1 MKYTYDFMNEDQK
14 ALVDLVHEILAAT
27 LDSRIPELEEKGEFP
42 WDVYNELGKA
52 GFWAMD
58 VPEEYGGLGLDA
70 VTTCLVR
77 EALGYHDAGFAC
89 AFSAS
94 TFGIKPVLLFGSEE
108 QKQYYGAKLAEG
120 VISAQMLTEPQSGSD
135 VFNMRTTAVKEGD
148 EYVIN
153 GRKAFVTN
161 GGLAGIYT
169 VAAVTAPA
177 DPANGKKRPDIS
189 LFIVDRDTPGVSVGK
204 EENKMGIRISNTTDV
219 VFDNVRVPAANLIGE
234 EAQGMRYVS
243 TVLARTRPTGMAPA
257 LGLGQ
262 RALDLAVEYART
274 RETKGA
280 PIGMLQAIQFKL
292 ADMQMNLMVSRSQLM
307 YNAQVIDAGTY
318 STPMGSVTK
327 AFVSGAV
334 MSVCDQALQ
343 IYGGYGYSRE
353 YPVEKLYRDARIFS
367 IFEGTNEIQRQIV
380 GRDVVGKLKKKAK

>member
-1 MKYTYDFMNEDQK
+1 MKYTYDFMTEDQK
-14 ALVDLVHEILAAT
+14 SLVDLVHEILTAT
-27 LDSRIPELEEKGEFP
+27 LDDRVAELDEKGEFP

-58 VPEEYGGLGLDA
+58 VPEEYGGLGLDT

-108 QKQYYGAKLAEG
+108 QKKAYGAKLAEG
-120 VISAQMLTEPQSGSD
+120 MISAQMLTEAQSGSD
-135 VFNMRTTAVKEGD
+135 VFNMRTTAVKDGD

-153 GRKAFVTN
+153 GRKTFATN

-169 VAAVTAPA
+169 VGAVTSPA

-204 EENKMGIRISNTTDV
+204 EENKMGIRLSNTTDV
-219 VFDNVRVPAANLIGE
+219 VFDNVRIPAANLIGE
-234 EAQGMRYVS
+234 EGQGMLYVS
-243 TVLARTRPTGMAPA
+243 TCLARTRPTGMAPA

-262 RALDLAVEYART
+262 KALDLAVEYART

-292 ADMQMNLMVSRSQLM
+292 AEMQMNLMVSRSQLL
-307 YNAQVIDAGTY
+307 YNAQVIDSGVY
-318 STPMGSVTK
+318 NTPMGSVTK
-327 AFVSGAV
+327 AFVAEAM

-343 IYGGYGYSRE
+343 IFGGYGYSRE
-353 YPVEKLYRDARIFS
+353 YPVEKLFRDARIFS
-367 IFEGTNEIQRQIV
+367 IFEGTDEIQRQII
-380 GRDVVGKLKKKAK
+380 GRALVGKLQKREK

>member
-1 MKYTYDFMNEDQK
+1 MKYTYGFMTEDQK
-14 ALVDLVHEILAAT
+14 SLVDLVDSILT
-27 LDSRIPELEEKGEFP
+27 EKLDPKIPELEAKGEFP

-58 VPEEYGGLGLDA
+58 VPEEYGGLGLDC
-70 VTTCLVR
+70 VSVCLIR

-89 AFSAS
+89 SFSAS

-108 QKQYYGAKLAEG
+108 QKKYYGKKLADG
-120 VISAQMLTEPQSGSD
+120 VISAQLLTEPQSGSD
-135 VFNMRTTAVKEGD
+135 VGNMLTTAVKVGD

-169 VAAVTAPA
+169 VAAVTKPA
-177 DPANGKKRPDIS
+177 DPANGIKRPEIS

-204 EENKMGIRISNTTDV
+204 EENKMGIRLSNTTDV
-219 VFDNVRVPAANLIGE
+219 VFDNVHVPVANLIGE
-234 EAQGMRYVS
+234 EGKGLIYVG
-243 TVLARTRPTGMAPA
+243 TLLARTRPTGMAPA

-262 RALDLAVEYART
+262 RAIDLAVEYART

-280 PIGMLQAIQFKL
+280 PIGRLQAIQFKL
-292 ADMQMNLMVSRSQLM
+292 ADMQINIQTARAQLI
-307 YNAQVIDAGTY
+307 YNAQLIDQGIY
-318 STPMGSVTK
+318 DSEIGSITK
-327 AFVSGAV
+327 AYVSEAV
-334 MSVCDQALQ
+334 ISIADSALQ

-367 IFEGTNEIQRQIV
+367 IFEGTNEIQRQII
-380 GRDVVGKLKKKAK
+380 GRGVVGKLPKKA

>member
-1 MKYTYDFMNEDQK
+1 MKYTYEFMTEDQK
-14 ALVDLVHEILAAT
+14 SLVDLVHEILT
-27 LDSRIPELEEKGEFP
+27 DKLDPQIPELEAKGEFP

-58 VPEEYGGLGLDA
+58 VPEEYGGLGLD
-70 VTTCLVR
+70 CLTVCLIR

-89 AFSAS
+89 SFSAS
-94 TFGIKPVLLFGSEE
+94 TFGIKPVLLFGTEE
-108 QKQYYGAKLAEG
+108 QKKYYGDKLAAG
-120 VISAQMLTEPQSGSD
+120 VISAQLLTEPQSGSD
-135 VFNMRTTAVKEGD
+135 VANMLTTAVKDGD

-153 GRKAFVTN
+153 GRKTFVTN

-169 VAAVTAPA
+169 VAAVTTPA
-177 DPANGKKRPDIS
+177 DPAAGRKHPGIS

-204 EENKMGIRISNTTDV
+204 EENKMGIRLSNTTDV

-234 EAQGMRYVS
+234 EGQGMPYVG
-243 TVLARTRPTGMAPA
+243 TLLARTRPTGMAPA

-262 RALDLAVEYART
+262 KALDLAVEYCRT

-292 ADMQMNLMVSRSQLM
+292 ADMQIQLQAARSQLL
-307 YNAQVIDAGTY
+307 YNAQMIDAGTY
-318 STPMGSVTK
+318 STPMGSITK
-327 AFVSGAV
+327 AFVSEAV
-334 MSVCDQALQ
+334 MDVCDKALQ

-353 YPVEKLYRDARIFS
+353 YPVEKLFRDARIFS

>member
-1 MKYTYDFMNEDQK
+1 MKYTYEFMNEDQK
-14 ALVDLVHEILAAT
+14 SLVDLVDEILT
-27 LDSRIPELEEKGEFP
+27 EKLDPRIPELEEKGEFP
-42 WDVYNELGKA
+42 WDVFNALGEA

-58 VPEEYGGLGLDA
+58 VPEEYGGLGLDT

-108 QKQYYGAKLAEG
+108 QKKAYGAKLAEG
-120 VISAQMLTEPQSGSD
+120 MISAQMLTEAQSGSD
-135 VFNMRTTAVKEGD
+135 VFNMRTTAVKDGD
-148 EYVIN
+148 EYVLN
-153 GRKAFVTN
+153 GRKTFVTN

-169 VAAVTAPA
+169 VGAVTCPA

-189 LFIVDRDTPGVSVGK
+189 LLIVDRDTPGVSVGK
-204 EENKMGIRISNTTDV
+204 EENKMGIRLSNTTDV
-219 VFDNVRVPAANLIGE
+219 VFDNVRIPAANLIGE
-234 EAQGMRYVS
+234 EGQGMLYVS
-243 TVLARTRPTGMAPA
+243 TCLARTRPTGMAPA

-262 RALDLAVEYART
+262 KALDLAVEYART

-292 ADMQMNLMVSRSQLM
+292 AEMQMNLMVSRSQLL

-318 STPMGSVTK
+318 NTPMGSVTK
-327 AFVSGAV
+327 AFVAEAV

-353 YPVEKLYRDARIFS
+353 YPVEKLYRDARIFP
-367 IFEGTNEIQRQIV
+367 IFEGTDEIQRQII
-380 GRDVVGKLKKKAK
+380 GRDLVGKLKKKAK

>member
-1 MKYTYDFMNEDQK
+1 MKYTYGFMTEDQK
-14 ALVDLVHEILAAT
+14 SLVDLVDSILT
-27 LDSRIPELEEKGEFP
+27 EKLDPKIPELEAKGEFP

-58 VPEEYGGLGLDA
+58 VPEEYGGLGLDC
-70 VTTCLVR
+70 VSVCLIR

-89 AFSAS
+89 SFSAS

-108 QKQYYGAKLAEG
+108 QKKYYGKKLADG
-120 VISAQMLTEPQSGSD
+120 VISAQLLTEPQSGSD
-135 VFNMRTTAVKEGD
+135 VGNMLTTAVKVGD

-169 VAAVTAPA
+169 VAAVTKPA
-177 DPANGKKRPDIS
+177 DPANGIKRPEIS

-204 EENKMGIRISNTTDV
+204 EENKMGIRLSNTTDV
-219 VFDNVRVPAANLIGE
+219 VFDNVHVPVANLIGE
-234 EAQGMRYVS
+234 EGKGLIYVG
-243 TVLARTRPTGMAPA
+243 TLLARTRPTGMAPA

-262 RALDLAVEYART
+262 RAIDLAVEYART

-280 PIGMLQAIQFKL
+280 PIGRLQAIQFKL
-292 ADMQMNLMVSRSQLM
+292 ADMQINIQTARAQLI
-307 YNAQVIDAGTY
+307 YNAQLIYHGIYD
-318 STPMGSVTK
+318 SEIGSITK
-327 AFVSGAV
+327 AYVSEAV
-334 MSVCDQALQ
+334 ISIADSALQ

-367 IFEGTNEIQRQIV
+367 IFEGTNEIQRQII
-380 GRDVVGKLKKKAK
+380 GRGVVGKLPKKA

>member
-1 MKYTYDFMNEDQK
+1 MKYTYGFMTEDQK
-14 ALVDLVHEILAAT
+14 SLVDLVDSILT
-27 LDSRIPELEEKGEFP
+27 EKLDPKIPELEAKGEFS

-58 VPEEYGGLGLDA
+58 VPEEYGGLGLDC
-70 VTTCLVR
+70 VSVCLIR

-89 AFSAS
+89 SFSAS

-108 QKQYYGAKLAEG
+108 QKQYYGKKLADG
-120 VISAQMLTEPQSGSD
+120 VISAQLLTEPQSGSD
-135 VFNMRTTAVKEGD
+135 VGNMLTTAVKVGN

-169 VAAVTAPA
+169 VAAVTKPA
-177 DPANGKKRPDIS
+177 DPENGITRPEIS

-204 EENKMGIRISNTTDV
+204 EENKMGIRLSNTTDV
-219 VFDNVRVPAANLIGE
+219 VFDNVHVPVANLIGE
-234 EAQGMRYVS
+234 EGKGLIYVG
-243 TVLARTRPTGMAPA
+243 TLLARTRPTGMAPA

-262 RALDLAVEYART
+262 RAIDLAVEYART

-280 PIGMLQAIQFKL
+280 PIGRLQAIQFKL
-292 ADMQMNLMVSRSQLM
+292 ADMQINIQTARAQLI
-307 YNAQVIDAGTY
+307 YNAQLIDQGIY
-318 STPMGSVTK
+318 DSEIGSITK
-327 AFVSGAV
+327 AYVSEAV
-334 MSVCDQALQ
+334 ISIADSALQ

-367 IFEGTNEIQRQIV
+367 IFEGTNEIQRQII
-380 GRDVVGKLKKKAK
+380 GRSVVGKLPKKA

>member
-1 MKYTYDFMNEDQK
+1 MKYTYGFMTEDQK
-14 ALVDLVHEILAAT
+14 SLVDLVDSILT
-27 LDSRIPELEEKGEFP
+27 EKLDPKIPELEAKGEFS

-58 VPEEYGGLGLDA
+58 VPEEYGGLGLDC
-70 VTTCLVR
+70 VSVCLIR

-89 AFSAS
+89 SFSAS

-108 QKQYYGAKLAEG
+108 QKQYYGKKLADG
-120 VISAQMLTEPQSGSD
+120 VISAQLLTEPQSGSD
-135 VFNMRTTAVKEGD
+135 VGNMLTTAVKVGN

-169 VAAVTAPA
+169 VAAVTKSA
-177 DPANGKKRPDIS
+177 DPANGIKRPEIS

-204 EENKMGIRISNTTDV
+204 EENKMGIRLSNTTDV
-219 VFDNVRVPAANLIGE
+219 VFDNVHVPAANLIGE
-234 EAQGMRYVS
+234 EGKGLIYVG
-243 TVLARTRPTGMAPA
+243 TLLARTRPTGMAPA

-262 RALDLAVEYART
+262 RAIDLAVEYART

-280 PIGMLQAIQFKL
+280 PIGRLQAIQFKL
-292 ADMQMNLMVSRSQLM
+292 ADMQINIQTARAQLI
-307 YNAQVIDAGTY
+307 YNAQLIDQGIY
-318 STPMGSVTK
+318 DSEIGSITK
-327 AFVSGAV
+327 AYVSEAV
-334 MSVCDQALQ
+334 ISIADSALQ

-367 IFEGTNEIQRQIV
+367 IFEGTNEIQRQII
-380 GRDVVGKLKKKAK
+380 GRGVVGKLPKKA

>member
-1 MKYTYDFMNEDQK
+1 MKYTYGFMTEDQK
-14 ALVDLVHEILAAT
+14 SLVDLVDSILT
-27 LDSRIPELEEKGEFP
+27 EKLDPKIPELEAKGEFP

-58 VPEEYGGLGLDA
+58 VPEEYGGLGLDC
-70 VTTCLVR
+70 VSVCLIR

-89 AFSAS
+89 SFSAS

-108 QKQYYGAKLAEG
+108 QKQYYGKKLADG
-120 VISAQMLTEPQSGSD
+120 VISAQLLTEPQSGSD
-135 VFNMRTTAVKEGD
+135 VGNMLTTAVKVGN

-169 VAAVTAPA
+169 VAAVTKPA
-177 DPANGKKRPDIS
+177 DPANGIKRPEIS

-204 EENKMGIRISNTTDV
+204 EENKMGIRLSNTTDV
-219 VFDNVRVPAANLIGE
+219 VFDNVHVPAVNLIGE
-234 EAQGMRYVS
+234 EGKGLIYVG
-243 TVLARTRPTGMAPA
+243 TLLARTRPTGMAPA

-262 RALDLAVEYART
+262 RAIDLAVEYART

-280 PIGMLQAIQFKL
+280 PIGRLQAIQFKL
-292 ADMQMNLMVSRSQLM
+292 ADMQINIQTARAQLI
-307 YNAQVIDAGTY
+307 YNAQLIDQGIY
-318 STPMGSVTK
+318 DSEIGSITK
-327 AFVSGAV
+327 AYASEAV
-334 MSVCDQALQ
+334 ISIADSALQ

-367 IFEGTNEIQRQIV
+367 IFEGTNEIQRQII
-380 GRDVVGKLKKKAK
+380 GRGVVGKLPKKA

>member
-1 MKYTYDFMNEDQK
+1 MKYTYGFMTEDQK
-14 ALVDLVHEILAAT
+14 SLVDLVDSILT
-27 LDSRIPELEEKGEFP
+27 EKLDPKIPELEAKGEFP

-58 VPEEYGGLGLDA
+58 VPEEYGGLGLDC
-70 VTTCLVR
+70 VSVCLIR

-89 AFSAS
+89 SFSAS

-108 QKQYYGAKLAEG
+108 QKKYYGKKLADG
-120 VISAQMLTEPQSGSD
+120 VISAQLLTEPQSGSD
-135 VFNMRTTAVKEGD
+135 VGNMLTTAVKVGD

-169 VAAVTAPA
+169 VAAVTKPA
-177 DPANGKKRPDIS
+177 DPANGIKRPEIS

-204 EENKMGIRISNTTDV
+204 EENKMGIRLSNTTDV
-219 VFDNVRVPAANLIGE
+219 VFDNVRVPAVNLIGE
-234 EAQGMRYVS
+234 EGKGLIYVG
-243 TVLARTRPTGMAPA
+243 TLLARTRPTGMAPA

-262 RALDLAVEYART
+262 RAIDLAVEYART

-280 PIGMLQAIQFKL
+280 PIGRLQAIQFKL
-292 ADMQMNLMVSRSQLM
+292 ADMQINIQTARAQLI
-307 YNAQVIDAGTY
+307 YNAQMIDQGIY
-318 STPMGSVTK
+318 DSEIGSITK
-327 AFVSGAV
+327 AYVSEAV
-334 MSVCDQALQ
+334 ISIADSALQ

-367 IFEGTNEIQRQIV
+367 IFEGTNEIQRQII
-380 GRDVVGKLKKKAK
+380 GRGVVGKLPKKA

>member
-1 MKYTYDFMNEDQK
+1 MKYTYDFMTEDQK
-14 ALVDLVHEILAAT
+14 SLVDLVHEILTAT
-27 LDSRIPELEEKGEFP
+27 LDDRVAELDEKGEFP

-58 VPEEYGGLGLDA
+58 VPEEYGGLGLDT

-108 QKQYYGAKLAEG
+108 QKKAYGAKLAEG
-120 VISAQMLTEPQSGSD
+120 MISAQMLTEAQSGSD
-135 VFNMRTTAVKEGD
+135 VFNMRTTAVKDGD

-153 GRKAFVTN
+153 GRKTFVTN

-169 VAAVTAPA
+169 VGAVTSPA
-177 DPANGKKRPDIS
+177 DPANGMKRPDIS

-204 EENKMGIRISNTTDV
+204 EENKMGIRLSNTTDV
-219 VFDNVRVPAANLIGE
+219 VFDNVRIPAANLIGE
-234 EAQGMRYVS
+234 EGQGMLYVS
-243 TVLARTRPTGMAPA
+243 TCLARTRPTGMAPA

-262 RALDLAVEYART
+262 KALDLAVEYART

-292 ADMQMNLMVSRSQLM
+292 AEMQMNLMVSRSQLL
-307 YNAQVIDAGTY
+307 YNAQVIDSGVY
-318 STPMGSVTK
+318 NTPMGSVTK
-327 AFVSGAV
+327 AFVAEAM

-343 IYGGYGYSRE
+343 IFGGYGYSRE
-353 YPVEKLYRDARIFS
+353 YPVEKLFRDARIFS
-367 IFEGTNEIQRQIV
+367 IFEGTDEIQRQII
-380 GRDVVGKLKKKAK
+380 GRALVGKLQKRAK

>member
-1 MKYTYDFMNEDQK
+1 MKYTYGFMTEDQK
-14 ALVDLVHEILAAT
+14 SLVDLVDSILT
-27 LDSRIPELEEKGEFP
+27 EKLDPKIPELEAKGEFP

-58 VPEEYGGLGLDA
+58 VPEEYGGLGLDC
-70 VTTCLVR
+70 VSVCLIR

-89 AFSAS
+89 SFSAS

-108 QKQYYGAKLAEG
+108 QKKYYGKKLADG
-120 VISAQMLTEPQSGSD
+120 VISAQLLTEPQSGSD
-135 VFNMRTTAVKEGD
+135 VGNMLTTAVKVGD

-169 VAAVTAPA
+169 VAAVTKPA
-177 DPANGKKRPDIS
+177 DPANGIKRPEIS

-204 EENKMGIRISNTTDV
+204 EENKMGIRLSNTTDV
-219 VFDNVRVPAANLIGE
+219 VFDNVHVPVANLIGE
-234 EAQGMRYVS
+234 EGKGLIYVG
-243 TVLARTRPTGMAPA
+243 TLLARTRPPGMAPA

-262 RALDLAVEYART
+262 LAIDLAVEYART

-280 PIGMLQAIQFKL
+280 PIGRLQAIQFKL
-292 ADMQMNLMVSRSQLM
+292 ADMQINIQTARAQLI
-307 YNAQVIDAGTY
+307 YNAQLIDQGIY
-318 STPMGSVTK
+318 DSEIGSITK
-327 AFVSGAV
+327 AYVSEAV
-334 MSVCDQALQ
+334 ISIADSALQ

-367 IFEGTNEIQRQIV
+367 IFEGTNEIQRQII
-380 GRDVVGKLKKKAK
+380 GRGVVGKLPKKA

>member
-1 MKYTYDFMNEDQK
+1 MKYTYGFMTEDQK
-14 ALVDLVHEILAAT
+14 SLVDLVDSILT
-27 LDSRIPELEEKGEFP
+27 EKLDPKIPELEAKGEFP

-58 VPEEYGGLGLDA
+58 VPEEYGGLGLDC
-70 VTTCLVR
+70 VSVCLIR

-89 AFSAS
+89 SFSAS

-108 QKQYYGAKLAEG
+108 QKKYYGKKLADG
-120 VISAQMLTEPQSGSD
+120 VISAQLLTEPQSGSD
-135 VFNMRTTAVKEGD
+135 VGNMLTTAVKVGD

-169 VAAVTAPA
+169 VAAVTKPA
-177 DPANGKKRPDIS
+177 DPANGIKRPEIS

-204 EENKMGIRISNTTDV
+204 EENKMGIRLSNTTDV
-219 VFDNVRVPAANLIGE
+219 VFDNVHVPVANLIGE
-234 EAQGMRYVS
+234 EGKGLIYVG
-243 TVLARTRPTGMAPA
+243 TLLARTRPTGMAPA

-262 RALDLAVEYART
+262 RAIDLAVEYART

-280 PIGMLQAIQFKL
+280 PIGRLQAIQFKL
-292 ADMQMNLMVSRSQLM
+292 ADMQINIQTARAQLI
-307 YNAQVIDAGTY
+307 YNAQLIYQGIYD
-318 STPMGSVTK
+318 SEIGSITK
-327 AFVSGAV
+327 AYVSEAV
-334 MSVCDQALQ
+334 ISIADSALQ

-367 IFEGTNEIQRQIV
+367 IFEGTNEIQRQII
-380 GRDVVGKLKKKAK
+380 GRGVVGKLPKKA

>member
-1 MKYTYDFMNEDQK
+1 MKYTYGFMTEDQK
-14 ALVDLVHEILAAT
+14 SLVDLVDSILT
-27 LDSRIPELEEKGEFP
+27 EKLDPKIPELEAKGEFP

-58 VPEEYGGLGLDA
+58 VPEEYGGLGLDC
-70 VTTCLVR
+70 VSVCLIR

-89 AFSAS
+89 SFSAS

-108 QKQYYGAKLAEG
+108 QKQYYGKKLADG
-120 VISAQMLTEPQSGSD
+120 VISAQLLTEPQSGSD
-135 VFNMRTTAVKEGD
+135 VGNMLTTAVKVGD

-169 VAAVTAPA
+169 VAAVTKPA
-177 DPANGKKRPDIS
+177 DPANGIKRPEIS

-204 EENKMGIRISNTTDV
+204 EENKMGIRLSNTTDV
-219 VFDNVRVPAANLIGE
+219 VFDNVRVPAVNLIGE
-234 EAQGMRYVS
+234 EGKGLIYVG
-243 TVLARTRPTGMAPA
+243 TLLARTRPTGMAPA

-262 RALDLAVEYART
+262 RAIDLAVEYART

-280 PIGMLQAIQFKL
+280 PIGRLQAIQFKL
-292 ADMQMNLMVSRSQLM
+292 ADMQINIQTARAQLI
-307 YNAQVIDAGTY
+307 YNAQMIDQGIY
-318 STPMGSVTK
+318 DSEIGSITK
-327 AFVSGAV
+327 AYVSEAV
-334 MSVCDQALQ
+334 ISIADSALQ

-367 IFEGTNEIQRQIV
+367 IFEGTNEIQRQII
-380 GRDVVGKLKKKAK
+380 GRGVVGKLPKKA

>member
-1 MKYTYDFMNEDQK
+1 MKYTYGFMTEDQK
-14 ALVDLVHEILAAT
+14 SLVDLVDSILT
-27 LDSRIPELEEKGEFP
+27 EKLDPKIPELEAKGEFP

-58 VPEEYGGLGLDA
+58 VPEEYGGLGLDC
-70 VTTCLVR
+70 VSVCLIR

-89 AFSAS
+89 SFSAS

-108 QKQYYGAKLAEG
+108 QKQYYGKKLADG
-120 VISAQMLTEPQSGSD
+120 VISAQLLTEPQSGSD
-135 VFNMRTTAVKEGD
+135 VGNMLTTAVKVGN

-169 VAAVTAPA
+169 VAAVTKPA
-177 DPANGKKRPDIS
+177 DPANGIKRPEIS

-204 EENKMGIRISNTTDV
+204 EENKMGIRLSNTTDV
-219 VFDNVRVPAANLIGE
+219 VFDNVHVPAVNLIGE
-234 EAQGMRYVS
+234 EGKGLIYVG
-243 TVLARTRPTGMAPA
+243 TLLARTRPTGMAPA

-262 RALDLAVEYART
+262 RAIDLAVEYART

-280 PIGMLQAIQFKL
+280 PIGRLQAIQFKL
-292 ADMQMNLMVSRSQLM
+292 ADMQINIQTARAQLI
-307 YNAQVIDAGTY
+307 YNAQLIDQGIY
-318 STPMGSVTK
+318 DSEIGSITK
-327 AFVSGAV
+327 AYVSEAV
-334 MSVCDQALQ
+334 ISIADSALQ

-367 IFEGTNEIQRQIV
+367 IFEGTNEIQRQII
-380 GRDVVGKLKKKAK
+380 GRGVVGKLPKKA

>member
-1 MKYTYDFMNEDQK
+1 MKYTYDFMTEDQK
-14 ALVDLVHEILAAT
+14 SLVDLVHEILTAT
-27 LDSRIPELEEKGEFP
+27 LDDRVAELDEKGEFP

-58 VPEEYGGLGLDA
+58 VPEEYGGLGLDT

-108 QKQYYGAKLAEG
+108 QKKAYGAKLAEG
-120 VISAQMLTEPQSGSD
+120 MISAQMLTEAQSGSD
-135 VFNMRTTAVKEGD
+135 VFNMRTTAVKDGD

-153 GRKAFVTN
+153 GRKTFVTN

-169 VAAVTAPA
+169 VGAVTSPA

-204 EENKMGIRISNTTDV
+204 EENKMGIRLSNTTDV
-219 VFDNVRVPAANLIGE
+219 VFDNVRIPAANLIGE
-234 EAQGMRYVS
+234 EGQGMLYVS
-243 TVLARTRPTGMAPA
+243 TCLARTRPTGMAPA

-262 RALDLAVEYART
+262 KALDLAVEYART

-292 ADMQMNLMVSRSQLM
+292 AEMQMNLMVSRSQLL
-307 YNAQVIDAGTY
+307 YNAQVIDSGVY
-318 STPMGSVTK
+318 NTPMGSVTK
-327 AFVSGAV
+327 AFVAEAM

-343 IYGGYGYSRE
+343 IFGGYGYSRE
-353 YPVEKLYRDARIFS
+353 YPVEKLFRDARIFS
-367 IFEGTNEIQRQIV
+367 IFEGTDEIQRQII
-380 GRDVVGKLKKKAK
+380 GRALVGKLQKREK

>member
-1 MKYTYDFMNEDQK
+1 MKYTYEFMTEDQK
-14 ALVDLVHEILAAT
+14 ALVDTIDEILTAT
-27 LDSRIPELEEKGEFP
+27 LDPQIPELEKSGEFA
-42 WDVYNELGKA
+42 WDVFNELGKA

-58 VPEEYGGLGLDA
+58 VPEEYGGLGLDC

-94 TFGIKPVLLFGSEE
+94 TFGIKPVLLFGTEE
-108 QKQYYGAKLAEG
+108 QKKYYGDKLAAG
-120 VISAQMLTEPQSGSD
+120 MISAQMLTEAQSGSD
-135 VFNMRTTAVKEGD
+135 VFNMKTTAVRDGD

-153 GRKAFVTN
+153 GRKTFVTN

-169 VAAVTAPA
+169 VAAATAPA
-177 DPANGKKRPDIS
+177 DPENGKKMPSIS

-204 EENKMGIRISNTTDV
+204 EENKMGIRLSNTTDV
-219 VFDNVRVPAANLIGE
+219 VFDNVRIPASNLIGE
-234 EAQGMRYVS
+234 EGMGPLYCG
-243 TVLARTRPTGMAPA
+243 TCLARTRPTGMAPA

-262 RALDLAVEYART
+262 KALDLAVEYART

-292 ADMQMNLMVSRSQLM
+292 ADMAMELYVARTQLM
-307 YNAQVIDAGTY
+307 YNAQLIDAGIY
-318 STPMGSVTK
+318 STPVGSMTK
-327 AFVSGAV
+327 TYCSEAV
-334 MSVCDQALQ
+334 IDVCDQALQ

-353 YPVEKLYRDARIFS
+353 YPVEKLFRDARIFS
-367 IFEGTNEIQRQIV
+367 IFEGTNEIQRQII
-380 GRDVVGKLKKKAK
+380 GRDTVGKLKKREK